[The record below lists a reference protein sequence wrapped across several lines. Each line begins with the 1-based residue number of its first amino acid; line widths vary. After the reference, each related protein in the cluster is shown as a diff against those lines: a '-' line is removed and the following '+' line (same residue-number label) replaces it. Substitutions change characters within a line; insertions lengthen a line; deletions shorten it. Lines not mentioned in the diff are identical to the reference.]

1 MAEPGHRT
9 GGGRTHGTSVSPL
22 LTGPTAERSIDVD
35 SVRLDATCKSRL
47 KTMNRLTRGSGNN
60 KQFYPKG
67 HHDSTLTSLS
77 VRTRGLGLA
86 DGINISESEIFLL

>member
-35 SVRLDATCKSRL
+35 SVRLDATCKRRL
-47 KTMNRLTRGSGNN
+47 KTMTG
-60 KQFYPKG
+60 
-67 HHDSTLTSLS
+67 
-77 VRTRGLGLA
+77 
-86 DGINISESEIFLL
+86 